1 MRAYVLRRAAIVGT
15 TEVYTNQR
23 ETAERKK
30 TERRIKT
37 KKNLQINRL
46 YKIEFSWSF
55 SRILALCCWV
65 FVVAGGECCAPVV
78 CCFIFFLSSFYFVT
92 LAFIYCT
99 QTYCLSLSH
108 VRLRV
113 LLHKIIFNCLMPRAL
128 CANTEKKKPRA
139 TIRKF
144 NGQPAIQ
151 PAMARRSFTHMPFGM
166 DSKWII
172 IIIP

>member
-1 MRAYVLRRAAIVGT
+1 MRADVLRRAAIVGT

-55 SRILALCCWV
+55 FRGLALCYTTLAMLLV

-78 CCFIFFLSSFYFVT
+78 CFFFFFLLSSFYFVT

-99 QTYCLSLSH
+99 QRIVFLCRMSDCVCSCTKLFLIASCL
-108 VRLRV
+108 V
-113 LLHKIIFNCLMPRAL
+113 L
-128 CANTEKKKPRA
+128 CARISKKKRA
-139 TIRKF
+139 RPYK
-144 NGQPAIQ
+144 N
-151 PAMARRSFTHMPFGM
+151 
-166 DSKWII
+166 
-172 IIIP
+172 